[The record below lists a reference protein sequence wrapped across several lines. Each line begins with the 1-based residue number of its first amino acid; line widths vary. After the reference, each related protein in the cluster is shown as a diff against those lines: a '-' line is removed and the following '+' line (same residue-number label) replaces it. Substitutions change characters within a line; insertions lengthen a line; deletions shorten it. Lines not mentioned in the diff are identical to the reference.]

1 MTGGGLRCTGV
12 RVEIAGRVLVDGLEL
27 SIDAGSLLGILGR
40 NGSGKTTTLHTLAG
54 LRSDAVPGVILDDR
68 PIGAWPRREVARRLG
83 LVTQHLD
90 NPFPTSVL
98 ETVVAGRHPHLDFWR
113 WESDVD
119 RRLARDALAQVGL
132 EELADREVDSLS
144 GGERRRLAIATMLCQ
159 SPRTCLLD
167 EPTNHLD
174 PAHEQAVMGLLKT
187 LARGGRG
194 VAASLHDVNAA
205 SRYCD
210 RCLLLFGDGEWSAG
224 PTNQVLNEDSLQR
237 LYGVP
242 MREALLGGERVFFIP

>member
-1 MTGGGLRCTGV
+1 MTGRGLSCAGV
-12 RVEIAGRVLVDGLEL
+12 RIEIAGRVLVESLEL
-27 SIDAGSLLGILGR
+27 AVREGSLLGILGR

-54 LRSDAVPGVILDDR
+54 LRDGAAREVVLDGK
-68 PIGAWPRREVARRLG
+68 PISAWSRREVARRLG
-83 LVTQHLD
+83 LVTQHLED
-90 NPFPTSVL
+90 PFPTSVL

-113 WESDVD
+113 WESQVD
-119 RRLARDALAQVGL
+119 RDIALEALATVGL
-132 EELADREVDSLS
+132 DDLADRGVDTLS
-144 GGERRRLAIATMLCQ
+144 GGERRRVAIATLLCQ

-174 PAHEQAVMGLLKT
+174 PAHEQAVMALLKK
-187 LARGGRG
+187 LAAGGHG

-210 RCLLLFGDGEWSAG
+210 RCLLLFGDGNWSAG
-224 PTNQVLNEDSLQR
+224 PTDEVLTEDALQR

-242 MREALLGGERVFFIP
+242 MREARLGGERVFFIP

>member
-1 MTGGGLRCTGV
+1 MTTGGLSCAEL
-12 RVEIAGRVLVDGLEL
+12 RVEIAGRILVDHLEL
-27 SIDAGSLLGILGR
+27 SVEAGSLLGILGR

-54 LRSDAVPGVILDDR
+54 LRQGADAGIMLDGR
-68 PIGAWPRREVARRLG
+68 PISSWPRREVARRLG

-90 NPFPTSVL
+90 NPFPISVL

-113 WESDVD
+113 WESEAD
-119 RRLARDALAQVGL
+119 RDRARDALAIVGL
-132 EELADREVDSLS
+132 DDLADRAIETLS
-144 GGERRRLAIATMLCQ
+144 GGERRRVAIATLLCQ
-159 SPRTCLLD
+159 SPRVCLLD

-174 PAHEQAVMGLLKT
+174 PAHEQAVMALLKD
-187 LARGGRG
+187 LADSGHG

-224 PTNQVLNEDSLQR
+224 PTDEILTVCALER
-237 LYGVP
+237 LYGVS
-242 MREALLGGERVFFIP
+242 MREARLGGERVFYVP